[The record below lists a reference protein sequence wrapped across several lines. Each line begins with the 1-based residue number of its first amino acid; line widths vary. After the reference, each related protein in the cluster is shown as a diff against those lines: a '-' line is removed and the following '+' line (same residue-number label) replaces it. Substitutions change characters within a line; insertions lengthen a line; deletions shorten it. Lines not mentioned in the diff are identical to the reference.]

1 MHYTALAGTVYY
13 PGTANTKP
21 PQPEMATQSLIGV
34 VAGIVVFA
42 CIILCILSTKGRIE
56 RIKSF
61 FLKNNKDRQK
71 RIFLGLVLFDT
82 NGRILVKVDGTVPT
96 KEILSE
102 DERNP
107 NVRKTYYFYKKEA
120 NMFLGHHKKFH
131 TKTPTIFSS
140 ARN

>member
-13 PGTANTKP
+13 PGTSNTKP

-42 CIILCILSTKGRIE
+42 CSILSTKGRIE

-82 NGRILVKVDGTVPT
+82 NGRILVKIDGTVPT

-102 DERNP
+102 DERDP

-120 NMFLGHHKKFH
+120 NIFLGHHKSFH
-131 TKTPTIFSS
+131 TKTPTIFSTVRS
-140 ARN
+140 